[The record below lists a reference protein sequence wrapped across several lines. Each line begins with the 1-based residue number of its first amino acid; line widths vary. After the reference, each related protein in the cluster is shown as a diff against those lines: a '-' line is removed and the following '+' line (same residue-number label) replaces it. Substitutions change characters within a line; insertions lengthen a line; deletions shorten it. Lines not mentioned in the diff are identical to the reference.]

1 MADEPTNAD
10 ISQKITNL
18 RNYLTKVDDGSLVTN
33 QHLKQQLPEKFAE
46 RFQSMYDEL
55 TKAKKSEFL
64 EAMGLDGFG
73 AALEKYYE
81 SRSGADTKWGY
92 YLASAVVG
100 LAIPAIGVMLA
111 AQLVNISR
119 KLQTLGNPD
128 RPVITGNGNGGFMRQ
143 HIDDINAREDRVFN
157 GGSGIADIPRD
168 ANFDPLR
175 EQLERLTPKL
185 TAFNQAAGPFTTNF
199 RNLPKESQLNKA
211 AAGIEKVSRAASEAK
226 PTDIKAVARATNK
239 LVNAQRNFD
248 PKKLPKAR
256 GLASSAAAAER
267 LAKAGDDV
275 ATAFT
280 NLKNKAEET
289 ARVLAAG

>member
-1 MADEPTNAD
+1 MAEPTNKEIFDKVAD
-10 ISQKITNL
+10 L
-18 RNYLTKVDDGSLVTN
+18 RSYLTKVDEHKLVTDG
-33 QHLKQQLPEKFAE
+33 HLKAQLPKDFIAKF
-46 RFQSMYDEL
+46 DEMHQEL
-55 TKAKKSEFL
+55 KKEPWTEYL
-64 EAMGLDGFG
+64 EGMGLDGFA
-73 AALEKYYE
+73 AALEKRFE
-81 SRSGADTKWGY
+81 KNADWMNW
-92 YLASAVVG
+92 LAAAVVG
-100 LAIPAIGVMLA
+100 LAVPAIGVMLA

-128 RPVITGNGNGGFMRQ
+128 RPVITGNGSGGFMRQ

-175 EQLERLTPKL
+175 EQIERLTPKL
-185 TAFNQAAGPFTTNF
+185 AAFNEAAGPFNTNF

-211 AAGIEKVSRAASEAK
+211 AAGIEKVSKAASEAK

-239 LVNAQRNFD
+239 LANAQRNFD